1 MSWKPAR
8 FKGKKVWAAVNAI
21 GEMDASNGLVP
32 IRYSA
37 NEGATVYRASARNL
51 TLDGGDAT
59 ELPGGT
65 QAAGEVRSKSSRFG
79 SSHTRSDTQKK
90 AAQQDV
96 RQFLDGLSTETI
108 RCFTDGSCQ
117 GNPGPSGTG
126 VYIQIGEEE
135 IRHHRYLGEGTNNI
149 AELSAVYDALVI
161 LEERGVASDA
171 AIIICTDSRY
181 VEGIL
186 SKNWKAKANRQLITE
201 LRAKMRG
208 FSNARIR
215 WVAGHADI
223 PENEEADRL
232 ANQALTEQQS

>member
-8 FKGKKVWAAVNAI
+8 FKGKKVWAAVNEA
-21 GEMDASNGLVP
+21 GEMEASNGLVP
-32 IRYSA
+32 IRYST
-37 NEGATVYRASARNL
+37 NEGATVYRASSHNVE
-51 TLDGGDAT
+51 LDDGDAT
-59 ELPGGT
+59 ELPTGT
-65 QAAGEVRSKSSRFG
+65 QSTSDVRSKSSRFG
-79 SSHTRSDTQKK
+79 SSHTRSTSQKK
-90 AAQQDV
+90 AAQEDV
-96 RQFLDGLSTETI
+96 RQFLDGLNTETI

-126 VYIQIGEEE
+126 VFIQMGDEE

-171 AIIICTDSRY
+171 SIIICTDSRY

-186 SKNWKAKANRQLITE
+186 SKNWKAKANQQLITE
-201 LRAKMRG
+201 LRAKMRA

-232 ANQALTEQQS
+232 ANQALIEQQ